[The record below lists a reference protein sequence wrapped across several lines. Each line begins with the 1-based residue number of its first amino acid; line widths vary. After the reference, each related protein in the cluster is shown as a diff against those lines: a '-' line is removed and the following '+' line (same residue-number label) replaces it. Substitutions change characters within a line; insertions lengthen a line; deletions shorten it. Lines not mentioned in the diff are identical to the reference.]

1 MPEVCLLG
9 SPVAHSLS
17 PVFQNAAFA
26 SLNMVDWVYRV
37 RDVEPSGMRHAAAM
51 VRNQQLAGANITL
64 PHKGLAAE
72 LAERR
77 TPLVDLCGAANTW
90 WRDDRGRLNADNTD
104 VAGLTATLDEL
115 GVPRRQ
121 GTAIVLGAGGSARA
135 AVVALASRCE
145 RIVVI
150 NRTLA
155 TARDLC
161 TALLQ
166 HPDLPSVSLAA
177 LAWPHG
183 PRDALDVAQAFAEA
197 QLLIH
202 ATSVSTRDG
211 AAAAEKALRTLPW
224 ESLSVM
230 TQAIDLAYARSA
242 TPFVSMAAHHRLSV
256 TDGAYMLAAQGAA
269 SFTRWTGVGAPLA
282 VMKTALAQALGRND
296 LLNVPGH
303 KL

>member
-9 SPVAHSLS
+9 SPVSHSLS

-26 SLNMVDWVYRV
+26 ALNMDGWVYRV
-37 RDVEPSGMRHAAAM
+37 RDVEPSGMRHAATM

-77 TPLVDLCGAANTW
+77 TPLVELCGAANTW

-104 VAGLTATLDEL
+104 VAGLVATLDEL

-145 RIVVI
+145 RIVVV

-166 HPDLPSVSLAA
+166 HEEMPSVSLAA

-183 PRDALDVAQAFAEA
+183 PRDAADVAQAFEEA

-202 ATSVSTRDG
+202 ATSASTRDG
-211 AAAAEKALRTLPW
+211 ASEAEAALRKLPW
-224 ESLSVM
+224 ASLSVM

-242 TPFVSMAAHHRLSV
+242 TPFVAMAAQQGLSV
-256 TDGAYMLAAQGAA
+256 TDGACMLVAQGAA
-269 SFTRWTGVGAPLA
+269 SFTRWTDRAAPFE
-282 VMKTALAQALGRND
+282 VMKAALAKALGRQS
-296 LLNVPGH
+296 LLTVPGH